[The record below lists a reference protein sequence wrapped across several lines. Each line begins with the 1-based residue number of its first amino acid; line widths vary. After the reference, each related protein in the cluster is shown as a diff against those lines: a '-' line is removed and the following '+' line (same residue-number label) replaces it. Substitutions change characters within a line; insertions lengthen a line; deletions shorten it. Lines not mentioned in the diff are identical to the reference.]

1 MLKNICRQMI
11 RALSK
16 FILKKII
23 CWKVIGSLP
32 SNEKYVI
39 AVVPHSSY
47 FDLIIAV
54 LIRTYSGLKIK
65 FIGKKELF
73 NPITSF
79 FFKFLGGIPVDRSK
93 NTNLVDEVV
102 NLFDQN
108 EIQILAIAPEGTRKK
123 VKKWKS
129 GFYYIALNANLPILM
144 VSFDYIKKEVIIN
157 NKFYPT
163 GDIKKDFIVLEKKVS
178 DVISRNSL

>member
-1 MLKNICRQMI
+1 MI
-11 RALSK
+11 RILSK
-16 FILKKII
+16 FILNKII
-23 CWKVIGSLP
+23 GWKVIGYLP
-32 SNEKYVI
+32 KNEKYII

-79 FFKFLGGIPVDRSK
+79 LFKFLGGIPVDRTK
-93 NTNLVDEVV
+93 KLNIVDEVV
-102 NLFDQN
+102 NLFKSGK
-108 EIQILAIAPEGTRKK
+108 IKILAIAPEGTRKR
-123 VKKWKS
+123 VEKWKT
-129 GFYYIALNANLPILM
+129 GFYYIALKANLPILM
-144 VSFDYIKKEVIIN
+144 VSFDYMRKEVKIN

-163 GDIKKDFIVLEKKVS
+163 GDIDKDFIELEKKVN
-178 DVISRNSL
+178 DVVIRNTI

>member
-1 MLKNICRQMI
+1 MI
-11 RALSK
+11 RILSK
-16 FILKKII
+16 FILNKII
-23 CWKVIGSLP
+23 GWKVIGYLP
-32 SNEKYVI
+32 ANEKYII

-79 FFKFLGGIPVDRSK
+79 LFKFLGGIPVDRTK
-93 NTNLVDEVV
+93 KLNIVDEVV
-102 NLFDQN
+102 NLFKSGK
-108 EIQILAIAPEGTRKK
+108 IKILAIAPEGTRKR
-123 VKKWKS
+123 VEKWKT
-129 GFYYIALNANLPILM
+129 GFYYIALKSNLPILM
-144 VSFDYIKKEVIIN
+144 VSFDYMRKEVKIN

-163 GDIKKDFIVLEKKVS
+163 GDIDNDFIQLEKKVN
-178 DVISRNSL
+178 DVVMRNTI

>member
-11 RALSK
+11 RPLSK

-108 EIQILAIAPEGTRKK
+108 EIQILAIAPEGTRKN

-163 GDIKKDFIVLEKKVS
+163 GDTNKDFI
-178 DVISRNSL
+178 

>member
-11 RALSK
+11 RSLSK

-102 NLFDQN
+102 NLFNQN

-144 VSFDYIKKEVIIN
+144 VSFDYIKKEVKIN
-157 NKFYPT
+157 KKFYPT
-163 GDIKKDFIVLEKKVS
+163 GDINKDFIELEKKVS
-178 DVISRNSL
+178 DVISRNRL

>member
-1 MLKNICRQMI
+1 MI
-11 RALSK
+11 RILSK
-16 FILKKII
+16 FILNKII
-23 CWKVIGSLP
+23 GWKVIGYLP
-32 SNEKYVI
+32 KNEEYVI

-79 FFKFLGGIPVDRSK
+79 LFKFLGGIPVDRTK
-93 NTNLVDEVV
+93 KLNIVDEIVD
-102 NLFDQN
+102 LFKSGK
-108 EIQILAIAPEGTRKK
+108 IKILAIAPEGTRKR
-123 VKKWKS
+123 VKKWKT
-129 GFYYIALNANLPILM
+129 GFYYIALKANLPILM
-144 VSFDYIKKEVIIN
+144 VSFDYMRKEVKIN

-163 GDIKKDFIVLEKKVS
+163 GDIDNDFIQLEKKVN
-178 DVISRNSL
+178 DVVMRNTI